1 MTTIHPGADTRTA
14 QPRLPLI
21 FTALILAMLMSSLG
35 QMIFSAALPTI
46 VGELGGVE
54 HMTWVITAF
63 LLGQTIAL
71 PIFGKLGDQFGRK
84 YLFMF
89 AVVLFM
95 AGSALGGF
103 AGSMDVLIIARAVQ
117 GVAGGGLMILS
128 QAITADVVSAR
139 QRGKYMGIMGSVFGL
154 ASVLGPVLGGW
165 FTDGPGWRWGLWL
178 NIPMGLL
185 TLIGIA
191 LFLTLPNHAQGGR
204 LDWAGM
210 ATMTLATASFILTVT
225 WGGRDHPWTSPVILG
240 LICSSAVFTV
250 LFVTVEKRAQDPLV
264 PMWLFGNHN
273 FRLTTIAGLIAG
285 IFMFGALAYMPT
297 YLQMVHS
304 MSPTEA
310 GLMMVPMMLGLMG
323 TSITVG
329 ARVSR
334 TGRYR
339 IYPIVGMALTGIALW
354 LLSDLT
360 YDSSLIRVGGYLFI
374 LGMGLGCA
382 MQILVLVVQNSFPI
396 SVVGTA
402 TAANNF
408 FRQIGG
414 ATGSA
419 LVGGIFVSN
428 LSGLLGDRLPGALA
442 ELGDGAAE
450 TGAKISG
457 HGANLTPAL
466 VQTLPEPVRVAVDT
480 AYNDALTPVFALLAP
495 LAVVC
500 AVVLFF
506 VREEKLKDT
515 IS

>member
-1 MTTIHPGADTRTA
+1 MDL
-14 QPRLPLI
+14 PRLPLI

-63 LLGQTIAL
+63 LLGQTISL

-89 AVVLFM
+89 AVALFM

-103 AGSMDVLIIARAVQ
+103 AESMDVLILARAIQ

-178 NIPMGLL
+178 NIPMGAVTLL
-185 TLIGIA
+185 GIA
-191 LFLTLPNHAQGGR
+191 LFLTLPDHAQGGR
-204 LDWAGM
+204 LDWTGM
-210 ATMTLATASFILTVT
+210 VTMAAATTSFILTVT
-225 WGGRDHPWTSPVILG
+225 WGGRDHAWTSPMILG
-240 LICSSAVFTV
+240 LICSAVVFTA
-250 LFVTVEKRAQDPLV
+250 LFVVVEKRARDPLV
-264 PMWLFGNHN
+264 PMWLFRNHN
-273 FRLTTIAGLIAG
+273 FRLTTVAGFIAG

-310 GLMMVPMMLGLMG
+310 GLMMVPMMFGLMG

-339 IYPIVGMALTGIALW
+339 IYPIVGMTLTGIALW
-354 LLSDLT
+354 LLSDLS

-428 LSGLLGDRLPGALA
+428 LSGILGDRLPGALA

-450 TGAKISG
+450 TAAKISG